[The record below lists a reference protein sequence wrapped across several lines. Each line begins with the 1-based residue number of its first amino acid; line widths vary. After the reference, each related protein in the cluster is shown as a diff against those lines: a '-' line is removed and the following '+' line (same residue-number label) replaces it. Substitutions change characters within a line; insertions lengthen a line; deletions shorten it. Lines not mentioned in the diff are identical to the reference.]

1 MAATNMNTKQLQETS
16 KNLIKAAE
24 SGDSPATILA
34 LLAPLE
40 NFRATEELL
49 RQSKIGVAVTKI
61 RQVKDPKVQETA
73 TRLVNRWKSE
83 VNLKKK
89 RAADGSPAPSNK
101 ALNGASTN
109 GRSSTSSPA
118 PAQKEVKKEVSLRK
132 STVAPEKRNTKEDAV
147 DHQVTGNPVRD
158 GCLKLMY
165 DGIAFMSEESPDAVL
180 DVARKVEVAAF
191 EHYKNDT
198 SAEYKQKIRSLF
210 QNLKMKGNTLLRRD
224 VFSMKITPT
233 RFVTMTSDELKSEE
247 KRQQDAALEKENMNK
262 AMTAQE
268 EKAISTTMTCGK
280 CKQSKVAYSQAQTRS
295 ADEPLT
301 TFCECTVCGH
311 SLLIQ
316 RFDETI
322 GVSFESFHGTTA
334 TEEGDDDAITTR
346 DFVSAFQ
353 DRRRRVDDC
362 FVHFPACLMERRLP
376 TGNELV
382 YIAGQIENQR

>member
-1 MAATNMNTKQLQETS
+1 MAATNMNAKQVAEAG
-16 KNLIKAAE
+16 KNLAKAHEAGE
-24 SGDSPATILA
+24 SAATILG
-34 LLAPLE
+34 LLAQLE
-40 NFRATEELL
+40 GVKATEELL
-49 RQSKIGVAVTKI
+49 RQSKIGVTVTKV
-61 RQVKDPKVQETA
+61 RQNKDPKVQETA
-73 TRLVNRWKSE
+73 TRLVNRWKAE

-89 RAADGSPAPSNK
+89 RAAEGSPAPSNK

-118 PAQKEVKKEVSLRK
+118 PPQKEIKKELRK

-191 EHYKNDT
+191 EHYKNET

-301 TFCECTVCGH
+301 TFF
-311 SLLIQ
+311 S
-316 RFDETI
+316 
-322 GVSFESFHGTTA
+322 
-334 TEEGDDDAITTR
+334 
-346 DFVSAFQ
+346 
-353 DRRRRVDDC
+353 
-362 FVHFPACLMERRLP
+362 
-376 TGNELV
+376 
-382 YIAGQIENQR
+382 